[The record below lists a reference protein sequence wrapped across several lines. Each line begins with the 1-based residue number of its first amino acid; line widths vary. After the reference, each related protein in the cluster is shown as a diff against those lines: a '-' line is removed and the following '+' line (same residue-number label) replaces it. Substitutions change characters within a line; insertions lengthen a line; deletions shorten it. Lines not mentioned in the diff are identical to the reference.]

1 MASTPVDIF
10 IHDTYYIVAHIHYVV
25 FGGSIFGAFAA
36 IYYWF
41 PKMFGRMM
49 NETLGKIHFALT
61 FIGFNWTFFPMH
73 ILGIG
78 GHMRRIYDPTQYDFL
93 QPLQHIN
100 VFITYGALILGFSQ
114 LIFIFN
120 FFWSMFAGKVAGKNP
135 WQANTLEW
143 EAPSPPGTRQLP
155 GSRSRPSTAAR
166 TSTARRSFRR
176 TTCPRRGAS
185 TGRPPSRRHIE
196 SMGLHRFAVLTAGA
210 TFVLL
215 FIGGL
220 VTSTGS
226 GLAVPDWPL
235 SFGMVFPP
243 MVGGVLFEHGHRL
256 AASAVGIL
264 TVALAL
270 WTVVGDQRPAVRAL
284 GLLAL
289 LAVVLQGVLGGVT
302 VLYKLPLAVSV
313 THACLAQV
321 FFCLTVTLAV
331 LTGTGWS
338 APRARHAPASLP
350 VWPRDHRARLRAA
363 RPRRAHAPHG
373 RRARDPGLP
382 ARLRPASSRR
392 SSRRTSRSLRASGR
406 RAGRARRRRDRRR
419 GALRAGDATRGSP
432 ACAPR
437 RRLVVLQVTLG
448 ALTIWS
454 RRAVA
459 PDDVAPR
466 DRRRAPRDLSRA
478 DAPRE
483 PRRHAAARRRRR
495 SRSRGR
501 ALA

>member
-1 MASTPVDIF
+1 
-10 IHDTYYIVAHIHYVV
+10 
-25 FGGSIFGAFAA
+25 
-36 IYYWF
+36 
-41 PKMFGRMM
+41 
-49 NETLGKIHFALT
+49 
-61 FIGFNWTFFPMH
+61 
-73 ILGIG
+73 
-78 GHMRRIYDPTQYDFL
+78 
-93 QPLQHIN
+93 
-100 VFITYGALILGFSQ
+100 
-114 LIFIFN
+114 
-120 FFWSMFAGKVAGKNP
+120 
-135 WQANTLEW
+135 
-143 EAPSPPGTRQLP
+143 
-155 GSRSRPSTAAR
+155 
-166 TSTARRSFRR
+166 
-176 TTCPRRGAS
+176 
-185 TGRPPSRRHIE
+185 
-196 SMGLHRFAVLTAGA
+196 MGLHRFAVLTAGA

-256 AASAVGIL
+256 AASAVGVL

-338 APRARHAPASLP
+338 APRVRHAPASLP
-350 VWPRDHRARLRAA
+350 VLAGVTTALVFGQLVLGALMRHMGAGLAIPDFPLAFGRLVPPLVTPHIAVHFAHRMGALVVAVAVATSVAAALR
-363 RPRRAHAPHG
+363 G
-373 RRARDPGLP
+373 GRDPWL
-382 ARLRPASSRR
+382 RRPA
-392 SSRRTSRSLRASGR
+392 LLA
-406 RAGRARRRRDRRR
+406 AG
-419 GALRAGDATRGSP
+419 
-432 ACAPR
+432 
-437 RRLVVLQVTLG
+437 LVVLQVTLG

-454 RRAVA
+454 RRAVLPTTLHLTVGA
-459 PDDVAPR
+459 ALLATCLVLTLRASRVAT
-466 DRRRAPRDLSRA
+466 
-478 DAPRE
+478 
-483 PRRHAAARRRRR
+483 RR
-495 SRSRGR
+495 SAAPAALGLPGR

>member
-1 MASTPVDIF
+1 MA
-10 IHDTYYIVAHIHYVV
+10 
-25 FGGSIFGAFAA
+25 
-36 IYYWF
+36 
-41 PKMFGRMM
+41 
-49 NETLGKIHFALT
+49 
-61 FIGFNWTFFPMH
+61 
-73 ILGIG
+73 
-78 GHMRRIYDPTQYDFL
+78 
-93 QPLQHIN
+93 
-100 VFITYGALILGFSQ
+100 
-114 LIFIFN
+114 
-120 FFWSMFAGKVAGKNP
+120 
-135 WQANTLEW
+135 
-143 EAPSPPGTRQLP
+143 
-155 GSRSRPSTAAR
+155 
-166 TSTARRSFRR
+166 
-176 TTCPRRGAS
+176 
-185 TGRPPSRRHIE
+185 
-196 SMGLHRFAVLTAGA
+196 LHRFAVLTAGA

-256 AASAVGIL
+256 AASAVGVL

-321 FFCLTVTLAV
+321 FFCLTVMLAV

-350 VWPRDHRARLRAA
+350 VLTGVTTALVFVQLVLGALMRHMGAGLAIPDFPLAFGRLVPPLVTPHITVHFAHRIGALVVTVAVATTVAGLLRS
-363 RPRRAHAPHG
+363 G
-373 RRARDPGLP
+373 RDPWL
-382 ARLRPASSRR
+382 RRPA
-392 SSRRTSRSLRASGR
+392 LLA
-406 RAGRARRRRDRRR
+406 AG
-419 GALRAGDATRGSP
+419 
-432 ACAPR
+432 
-437 RRLVVLQVTLG
+437 LVVLQVTLG

-454 RRAVA
+454 RRAVLPTTLHLTVGA
-459 PDDVAPR
+459 ALLATCLVLTLRASRVAT
-466 DRRRAPRDLSRA
+466 RRRA
-478 DAPRE
+478 AP
-483 PRRHAAARRRRR
+483 AALGLP
-495 SRSRGR
+495 GR